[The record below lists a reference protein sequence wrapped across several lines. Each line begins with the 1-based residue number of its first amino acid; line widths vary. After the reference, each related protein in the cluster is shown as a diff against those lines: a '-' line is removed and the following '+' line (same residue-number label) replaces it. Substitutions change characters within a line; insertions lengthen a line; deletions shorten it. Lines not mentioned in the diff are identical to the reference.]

1 MPVQIKTQSHVNLPG
16 KIIFPGKYILVTIT
30 LCFSLLCK
38 SQSYTDLKDQDY
50 HGAVKQ
56 VVTKFYSAPT
66 APGNG
71 WQIQDSLHPQTTL
84 VEYFN
89 EKGNYIRKE
98 MFTPYDTSTIFYDY
112 SLAEKITWLRKRK
125 NGSIAETA
133 LIVNAGPNQIRA
145 TVKAIDDSSTSELYY
160 SLGKNKRTQTLEEKG
175 YDAGGKITY
184 HLVNRNADDKNGKYW
199 KTIIEDKLEKKTTTL
214 DFQFLKKDRF
224 GNAIEVLEKTNGKVS
239 GMRRVAFFYY
249 Q

>member
-1 MPVQIKTQSHVNLPG
+1 MPVQIKTPHRINLPG
-16 KIIFPGKYILVTIT
+16 KTFLPGKYVLLAAA

-38 SQSYTDLKDQDY
+38 SQSYTDLRDQDY

-56 VVTKFYSAPT
+56 VITKFYPAPIP
-66 APGNG
+66 AGNG
-71 WQIQDSLHPQTTL
+71 WQIQDTLHPHTTL

-112 SLAEKITWLRKRK
+112 SLAEKTTWLRKRK

-133 LIVNAGPNQIRA
+133 LIVNAGSNQIRA
-145 TVKAIDDSSTSELYY
+145 TVKSIDDSSTSELFY
-160 SLGKNKRTQTLEEKG
+160 SLDKNKRTKTLEEKG
-175 YDAGGKITY
+175 YDANGKLTY
-184 HLVNRNADDKNGKYW
+184 HLINRNADDKNGKYW
-199 KTIIEDKLEKKTTTL
+199 KTIITDKLENKTTTL